1 MSPTTTGR
9 QPGRHTGENAS
20 GKTGDTAGEH
30 PAGAAGEQRSTGRSA
45 GEKTG
50 ENQQTGENAGGKA
63 NEQRSTS
70 RSAGGEAGENGRTA
84 PDKASAPAGQHRAAT
99 GEAAETIS
107 GGHLVA
113 KALKAEG
120 VDTIFTLCGGHI
132 IDIYD
137 GCVDEGIS
145 VIDVRHEQVA
155 AHAADGYAR
164 ITGRPGCA
172 VVTAGPGTTD
182 AVTGVANAL
191 RAESPMLLIG
201 GQGALSQHKMGSLQ
215 DLPHVDMMTPITKF
229 AATVPHTS
237 RAADLVSM
245 AFREAFAGA
254 PGPSFL
260 EIPRD
265 VLDARVP
272 AENARIPEP
281 GRYRASTRNAG
292 DPADVEKLA
301 DLLVHAKKPAV
312 LLGSQVWTTRATEP
326 ATELV
331 RTLNIPAYMN
341 GAGRGTLPPGD
352 PHHFQLSRRYAF
364 DNADVIVIVGTPFDF
379 RMGYGKRLSPD
390 AKVVQIDLDYR
401 TVGKNRDID
410 LGIVGDAGQILA
422 AVADAASGRVDNGAV
437 GRKPWLEELRAVED
451 KAKQKRLPQQHS
463 DANPIHPYRLVHE
476 INEFLTEDSIY
487 IGDGGD
493 IVTFSG
499 QVVQPKAP
507 GHWMDPGPLG
517 TLGVGVPFVLAAKH
531 ARPDQEVVAL
541 FGDGAFSLTGWDFET
556 LVRFDLPFVGIVGNN
571 SSMNQIRYGQAQ
583 KYGLARE
590 RVGNTLGD
598 VPYDQFARMLGGYGE
613 EVRDPADIAPALRR
627 ARESGKPSLI
637 NVWVD
642 PDAYAP
648 GTMNQTMYK

>member
-1 MSPTTTGR
+1 M
-9 QPGRHTGENAS
+9 
-20 GKTGDTAGEH
+20 TA
-30 PAGAAGEQRSTGRSA
+30 
-45 GEKTG
+45 
-50 ENQQTGENAGGKA
+50 
-63 NEQRSTS
+63 
-70 RSAGGEAGENGRTA
+70 EAVPE
-84 PDKASAPAGQHRAAT
+84 S
-99 GEAAETIS
+99 IS

-120 VDTIFTLCGGHI
+120 IDVIFTLCGGHI

-137 GCVDEGIS
+137 GCIDEGID
-145 VIDVRHEQVA
+145 VVDVRHEQVA

-164 ITGRPGCA
+164 ITGKPGCA

-182 AVTGVANAL
+182 AVTGVANAF

-229 AATVPHTS
+229 AATVPSTE
-237 RAADLVSM
+237 RVADIVSM
-245 AFREAFAGA
+245 AFRECYSGA

-272 AENARIPEP
+272 LEKARIPKA
-281 GRYRASTRNAG
+281 GHYRASTRQLG
-292 DPADVEKLA
+292 DPAAIERLA
-301 DLLVHAKKPAV
+301 DLIVHSEKPAI
-312 LLGSQVWTTRATEP
+312 LLGSQVWTCRATDD
-326 ATELV
+326 AIDFV
-331 RTLNIPAYMN
+331 RALNVPAYMN
-341 GAGRGTLPPGD
+341 GSGRGTLPPGD

-364 DNADVIVIVGTPFDF
+364 TEADLIIIVGTPFDF
-379 RMGYGKRLSPD
+379 RMGYGKRLSPT
-390 AKVVQIDLDYR
+390 ATVVQIDLDYR

-410 LGIVGDAGQILA
+410 LGIVGDAGLVLSA
-422 AVADAASGRVDNGAV
+422 AVAAASGRDDNGSAR
-437 GRKPWLEELRAVED
+437 RKKWLEELREVET
-451 KAKQKRLPQQHS
+451 KAFEKRLPRQLSGSQ
-463 DANPIHPYRLVHE
+463 PIDPYRLVHE
-476 INEFLTEDSIY
+476 INEFLTEDTIY

-499 QVVQPKAP
+499 QVVQPKSP

-517 TLGVGVPFVLAAKH
+517 TLGVGVAFAMAAKY
-531 ARPDQEVVAL
+531 AQRDKEVLCL

-556 LVRFDLPFVGIVGNN
+556 MVRFDLPFIGVIGNN
-571 SSMNQIRYGQAQ
+571 SSMNQIRYGQAA
-583 KYGLARE
+583 KYGEDRG

-598 VPYDQFARMLGGYGE
+598 VRYDEFARMLGGYGE
-613 EVRDPADIAPALRR
+613 EVRDPADIRPALER
-627 ARESGKPSLI
+627 ARESGKPALI

-642 PDAYAP
+642 PDVYAP

>member
-1 MSPTTTGR
+1 M
-9 QPGRHTGENAS
+9 
-20 GKTGDTAGEH
+20 TA
-30 PAGAAGEQRSTGRSA
+30 
-45 GEKTG
+45 
-50 ENQQTGENAGGKA
+50 
-63 NEQRSTS
+63 
-70 RSAGGEAGENGRTA
+70 EAVPE
-84 PDKASAPAGQHRAAT
+84 S
-99 GEAAETIS
+99 IS

-120 VDTIFTLCGGHI
+120 IDVTSTLCGGHI

-137 GCVDEGIS
+137 GCVDEGIE
-145 VIDVRHEQVA
+145 VVDVRHEQVA

-164 ITGRPGCA
+164 ITGKPGCA

-182 AVTGVANAL
+182 AVTGVANAF

-229 AATVPHTS
+229 AATVPSTE
-237 RAADLVSM
+237 RVADIVSM
-245 AFREAFAGA
+245 AFRECYHGA

-272 AENARIPEP
+272 LEKARIPEA
-281 GRYRASTRNAG
+281 GRYRASTRQAG
-292 DPADVEKLA
+292 DPAAVERLA
-301 DLLVHAKKPAV
+301 DLIVHSEKPAI
-312 LLGSQVWTTRATEP
+312 LLGSQVWTCRATSD
-326 ATELV
+326 AIDFV
-331 RTLNIPAYMN
+331 RALNVPAYMN
-341 GAGRGTLPPGD
+341 GSGRGTLPPGD

-364 DNADVIVIVGTPFDF
+364 SEADLIIIVGTPFDF
-379 RMGYGKRLSPD
+379 RMGYGKRLSPS
-390 AKVVQIDLDYR
+390 ATVVQIDLDYR

-410 LGIVGDAGQILA
+410 LGIVGDAGLVLSA
-422 AVADAASGRVDNGAV
+422 AVAAASGREDNGSSR
-437 GRKPWLEELRAVED
+437 RKKWIEELREVET
-451 KAKQKRLPQQHS
+451 KAFEKRLPRQLSGSQ
-463 DANPIHPYRLVHE
+463 PIDPYRLVHE
-476 INEFLTEDSIY
+476 INEFLTEDTIY

-499 QVVQPKAP
+499 QVVQPKSP

-517 TLGVGVPFVLAAKH
+517 TLGVGVAFAMAAKF
-531 ARPDQEVVAL
+531 AQRDKEVLCL

-556 LVRFDLPFVGIVGNN
+556 MVRFDLPFIGVIGNN
-571 SSMNQIRYGQAQ
+571 SSMNQIRYGQAA
-583 KYGLARE
+583 KYGEDRG

-598 VPYDQFARMLGGYGE
+598 VRYDEFARMLGGYGE
-613 EVRDPADIAPALRR
+613 EVRDPADIRPALER
-627 ARESGKPSLI
+627 ARESGKPALI

-642 PDAYAP
+642 PEVYAP